1 MMNINIKFWVSLI
14 ITSLLCYISVSI
26 IKNNIFIYTLV
37 SISLI
42 ITMYY
47 FVRTELIKIKNYFI
61 R

>member
-1 MMNINIKFWVSLI
+1 MGLNIKFWVSLI